1 MASDLLSQLASEE
14 LPCRMSAGYAKTTH
28 CPVILITWATLA
40 ATLTALW
47 HYHPSLSHRLVR
59 SHRSV

>member
-1 MASDLLSQLASEE
+1 MASGLLSQLAPQA
-14 LPCRMSAGYAKTTH
+14 LPCRMSAAYAKTTH

-47 HYHPSLSHRLVR
+47 RYQPS
-59 SHRSV
+59 